1 MNREKLSAKPLSF
14 WRKVKCGINFSQWG
28 SDANLSTFEC
38 VFTHSRCEAHIEEH
52 CKPKRK
58 IRVELFGNAA
68 QSGGSE

>member
-1 MNREKLSAKPLSF
+1 M
-14 WRKVKCGINFSQWG
+14 KCGINFSQWG

-38 VFTHSRCEAHIEEH
+38 VFTRSRCEAHIEEH

-68 QSGGSE
+68 QSGW